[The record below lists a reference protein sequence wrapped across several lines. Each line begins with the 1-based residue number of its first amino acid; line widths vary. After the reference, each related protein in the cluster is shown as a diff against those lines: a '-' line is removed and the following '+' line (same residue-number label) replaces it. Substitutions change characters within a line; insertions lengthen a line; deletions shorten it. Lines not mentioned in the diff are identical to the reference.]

1 MPSSDSP
8 SIAAFGRTRLQ
19 QVTRLAAVQ
28 RQFGEDLNTLGRAS
42 IHRAMMAM
50 VRDCH
55 AFGVSERR
63 IAKALQ
69 VPERTAHASDAPEQ
83 LSPPRHVPNCF
94 VS

>member
-19 QVTRLAAVQ
+19 QVTRLAVVQ

-50 VRDCH
+50 VRDCY
-55 AFGVSERR
+55 AAGVSERR

-69 VPERTAHASDAPEQ
+69 VPERTAQARETPEN